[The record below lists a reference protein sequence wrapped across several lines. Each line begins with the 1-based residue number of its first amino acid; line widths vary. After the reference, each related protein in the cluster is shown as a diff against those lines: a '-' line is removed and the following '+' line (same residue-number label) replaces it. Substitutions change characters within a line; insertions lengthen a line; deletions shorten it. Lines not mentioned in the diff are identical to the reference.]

1 MAFFQTL
8 FPPPNLTLS
17 DLDIRPEITI
27 VIPVLNEAESLR
39 LLRSQIAQVALQH
52 QLDIHVLFIDDGSTD
67 NSWEVQRELACEI
80 PATRGLRLRRNF
92 GKAAALAA
100 GFDAAKTPIVMT
112 MDADLQ
118 DDPVEIPRFLAE
130 LNNGYDVVSGWKKIR
145 HDPWHKTLPSRVFNF
160 LVSRLTGV
168 HLHDHNCGY
177 KAYRREIFAEVRLYG
192 EMHRFVPVL
201 AAARGWRIGEIT
213 VQHHPRKFGR
223 SKYGAKRLLKGF
235 LDLITIYF
243 LTGFSQRPL
252 HFIGSIG
259 LLSFLSGLIGMT
271 YLTFAWC
278 GSRLSDSWDDVHLH
292 ETAIFFYCI
301 VALLFGT
308 QLLVAGLLGEMIA
321 AVVRPSNSPYA
332 IAERTHDAS
341 Q

>member
-1 MAFFQTL
+1 V
-8 FPPPNLTLS
+8 S

-52 QLDIHVLFIDDGSTD
+52 QLEIEVLFIDDGSTD
-67 NSWEVQRELACEI
+67 NSWEIQQELARDI

-100 GFDAAKTPIVMT
+100 GFDAAKHPIVMT

-130 LNNGYDVVSGWKKIR
+130 LNNGFDVVSGWKKIR

-168 HLHDHNCGY
+168 RLHDHNCGY
-177 KAYRREIFAEVRLYG
+177 KAYRREIFDEVRLYG
-192 EMHRFVPVL
+192 ELHRFVPVL
-201 AAARGWRIGEIT
+201 AAARGWRIGEIA
-213 VQHHPRKFGR
+213 VQHHPRKFGQ

-243 LTGFSQRPL
+243 LTGFAQRPL

-259 LLSFLSGLIGMT
+259 LLSFLGGLTGMT

-308 QLLVAGLLGEMIA
+308 QLLVAGLLGEMLA

-332 IAERTHDAS
+332 IAERTDVAS

>member
-1 MAFFQTL
+1 M
-8 FPPPNLTLS
+8 S

-52 QLDIHVLFIDDGSTD
+52 QLEIEVLFIDDGSTD
-67 NSWEVQRELACEI
+67 NSWEIQQELARDI

-100 GFDAAKTPIVMT
+100 GFDAAKHPIVMT

-130 LNNGYDVVSGWKKIR
+130 LNNGFDVVSGWKKIR

-168 HLHDHNCGY
+168 RLHDHNCGY
-177 KAYRREIFAEVRLYG
+177 KAYRREIFDEVRLYG
-192 EMHRFVPVL
+192 ELHRFVPVL
-201 AAARGWRIGEIT
+201 AAARGWRIGEIA
-213 VQHHPRKFGR
+213 VQHHPRKFGQ

-243 LTGFSQRPL
+243 LTGFAQRPL

-259 LLSFLSGLIGMT
+259 LLSFLGGLTGMT

-308 QLLVAGLLGEMIA
+308 QLLVAGLLGEMLA

-332 IAERTHDAS
+332 IAERTDVAS